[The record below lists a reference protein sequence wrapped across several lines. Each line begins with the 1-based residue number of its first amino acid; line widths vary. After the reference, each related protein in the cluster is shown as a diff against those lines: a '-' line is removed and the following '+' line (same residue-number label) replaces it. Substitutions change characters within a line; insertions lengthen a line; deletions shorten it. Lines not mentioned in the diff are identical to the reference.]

1 MNPPLSLVEFS
12 IAPVRGGVEEH
23 VLTLLRGLDKSLFRL
38 AYVCPAEL
46 IEKLS
51 GDVPPEVEM
60 VPLRLESPLDVAGS
74 WRLATILRRLKADIF
89 HAHMFQAS
97 FAGTPTAWACGVP
110 AVIETPHVREQW
122 RTGWIKSHYYIDRLI
137 GRFVDH
143 YIAVSEANARYLVE
157 VKRLPASKIS
167 VIPNGCDVSS
177 FDPHRPAPREL
188 KQRLGFDGA
197 DPVLVVGARLEPQKG
212 HRVLIKALPL
222 VLEHFPNVKLV
233 CAGDGSLRGELEA
246 MMREHGLEHVIRFVG
261 YQSAMAEWL
270 ALADIVVLPS
280 FFEGMPL
287 IALEAL
293 AAARPVVAT
302 ATDGTVEV
310 VIDGETGLTA
320 KPGDPRELATAILRL
335 LRDPA
340 LARRLAAA
348 GRARVLARFSMAQQ
362 VQSTQALYIRT
373 WQESAQGMA
382 ARQRRICTSAGM
394 N

>member
-38 AYVCPAEL
+38 TYVCPAEL
-46 IEKLS
+46 IEKLA

-74 WRLATILRRLKADIF
+74 RRLATILRRVKADIF

-97 FAGTPTAWACGVP
+97 FAGTPTAWACGV
-110 AVIETPHVREQW
+110 AVVFETPHVREQW
-122 RTGWIKSHYYIDRLI
+122 RTGWLKSHYYIDRLSS
-137 GRFVDH
+137 RLVDR

-157 VKRLPASKIS
+157 VKGLPPCKVV
-167 VIPNGCDVSS
+167 VIPNGCDLAKFNPDS
-177 FDPHRPAPREL
+177 PASREL

-197 DPVLVVGARLEPQKG
+197 DPVLLVGARLEPQKG
-212 HRVLIKALPL
+212 HSVLIKALPL
-222 VLEHFPNVKLV
+222 VLEQFPNSKLV
-233 CAGDGSLRGELEA
+233 CAGDGSLRCELEA
-246 MMREHGLEHVIRFVG
+246 MMRENGLEHAIRFVG
-261 YQSAMAEWL
+261 YQSDMAEWL
-270 ALADIVVLPS
+270 ALADVVVLPS

-287 IALEAL
+287 IAIEAL

-302 ATDGTVEV
+302 AADGTVEV

-320 KPGDPRELATAILRL
+320 EPGDSRGLATAISRL
-335 LRDPA
+335 LREPP
-340 LARRLAAA
+340 LGRRLAAA
-348 GRARVLARFSMAQQ
+348 GRARVLARFSMARQ
-362 VQSTQALYIRT
+362 VQSTQDLYIGA
-373 WQESAQGMA
+373 WQQSARGMT
-382 ARQRRICTSAGM
+382 ARQRRICNSEGM